1 MEESTPSHPAAV
13 ASRGRGRGRP
23 PKIAAPSATPP
34 PSQPPTEADAS
45 PTPPEDADG
54 GQNECRRSSRK
65 KIIKFDVRDL
75 LNKNRKA
82 HKIQIEARIDS
93 NPSLGSSGP
102 LRASASASASTSAAA
117 ASAASPA
124 AVSVSRLFSMFES
137 SQQALPPPP
146 PPPALEI
153 FAKPRPTQSLI
164 VAQVTSEPATSG
176 AVQTLAS
183 LPVAAA
189 RKRGRPRK
197 SQPPVAATPVAVGP
211 SCSDSD
217 TNSTTST
224 TTSTT
229 SSSGDSGEAAGI
241 PKRKPKSK
249 LRVSLKR
256 LNLSRRPESFDSGNS
271 PSSSSPEVEPPALQ
285 DENAL
290 DEQPEQEQ
298 TLSRIVIG
306 DNSDSDSQIIFIEIE
321 TESPKAEE
329 KEEEDSPAEGQ
340 PRALLDMDIELAKD
354 GPTPDPEQDLDEI
367 MVEVL
372 SGPPSLWSADDE
384 AEEEDP
390 ATERTT
396 PPQEEP
402 EAEST
407 SPAPRRSR
415 RSAQARRSSRQGK
428 TLEETFAEIAAESS
442 KQILEAEDSQDQEEH
457 VLIDLIDDSLSQP
470 EPVASQSPTIEH
482 MEVAEVVSA
491 TESPQGKVVSPT
503 LEEFV
508 VEVIRQTPDP
518 KPPKPKKVVPESE
531 KVDPKLKEDVPEPEE
546 ETEIVPE
553 AEVLIK
559 AVPKLAS
566 EGVPKREM
574 VTKAV
579 PEAEPITETKSTA
592 AVDAQ
597 PVEKL
602 GRKSIAEPKPPTEV
616 VSAEKEPTIE
626 MKKEPEPKEEAHRKQ
641 AGKEIPEPEGSEP
654 SKPMEAI
661 PESVWIPQTEVDTK
675 ESQMETPEHNAE
687 NKEIREVRAV
697 QPTLPA
703 VRKSKDE
710 GRHTE
715 SPTEATA
722 LKTEPARDDKAGAVP
737 AEAKTRSGAGRPK
750 SPPDTRG
757 SRQEQDE
764 KKSAVPGKK
773 QPKVESELKKTA
785 VLEKREHKKSL
796 PETAPKKEKE
806 AEKSLPEEVPAK
818 SPPAA
823 VAKRETARNP
833 SPVELE
839 KSSLEKDKDSDKS
852 SETTLERQKDAARSS
867 TEAATEKE
875 VDVKES
881 SPEMNPA
888 KQKDAAK
895 CQKETAPRKEIEKEK
910 SALTASSVAMEELD
924 DSTTDL
930 TPRKEAIKLPPEG
943 ASLEKETTKPIPESV
958 TSEISKSTQDHA
970 ATAEAAVS
978 SAEAPKEDQAAK
990 KLLPEHFTP
999 SSGKSK
1005 EKFSPG
1011 FVECDAMFKAM
1022 DKANAQMRLEEK
1034 SKKKQKKVPAK
1045 VDLPTPN
1052 ASTPALGQK
1061 KPLGGKTSARRNTI
1075 YEASPKQDRNSSPSS
1090 DSTQVITPV
1099 GKLKRSKAKK
1109 KLSARRSTICDEAK
1123 ALRAGSPPM
1132 EELAASSPV
1141 STSSDSSSK
1150 RNRPKTASPEL
1161 GSGAKLDLRRNTIC
1175 EDRQAETAT
1184 PVPLTKRRFSMH
1196 PKASANPLHDTLLRL
1211 SAKKRGRKAGK
1222 GSMSRQNSLDS
1233 SSSASQGAPKKKIQ
1247 KTADSLH
1254 AALVE
1259 TESSESTSSGSKMRR
1274 WDVQASPEL
1283 EAPNPLRDIAKF
1295 IEDGVNLLKR
1305 DYKNEE
1311 DQREEGQEDVKR
1323 DPDPEEDEFAQR
1335 VANIETPATTPSPSP
1350 TQSNPEDPASNTNL
1364 SQESSSGGVR
1374 RSHRIKQKPQGPR
1387 ASQGRGVASMAL
1399 APISMDEQLA
1409 ELANIEAINEQFLRS
1424 EGLNTFQPLREN
1436 YYRCARQ
1443 VSQENAEMQC
1453 DCFLTGDEEAQG
1465 HLSCGAGCINRM
1477 LMIECGPLCT
1487 NGQRCTNKRFQ
1498 QHQCWPCRVFR
1509 TEKKGCGITAE
1520 LQIPP
1525 GEFIMEYVG
1534 EVIDSEEFERRQHLY
1549 SKDRKRHYY
1558 FMALRGEA
1566 IIDAT
1571 SKGNISR
1578 YINHSC
1584 DPNAE
1589 TQKWTVNGELRIGFF
1604 SVKPIQAGEEITFDY
1619 QYQRYGRDA
1628 QRCYCEAANCR
1639 GWIGGE
1645 PDSDEG
1651 EQLDVSSDSE
1661 VEEDEELEPEP
1672 GAEEEQGLPRKLPKA
1687 KAKSKVKVKLPL
1699 ATNRKRKEQPKP
1711 KDREYKAGRWL
1722 KPTAGGSSGSGEKAS
1737 RKPKVSKFHAMLEDP
1752 DVLEELSLL
1761 SRSGLKNQLDTLRFS
1776 RCMVRAKLLQT
1787 RLQLLGV
1794 LTRGELPCRRLFLD
1808 YHGLR
1813 LLHAWISENGNDNQ
1827 LRMALLDTLESLPIP
1842 NRTMLKDSRVYQSV
1856 ELWSTSLEQRQPTAE
1871 DGDQAQTQAALHK
1884 RMVALLEKWQAL
1896 PEIFRIPKR
1905 ERIEQMKEHEREAD
1919 RQQKHVHAST
1929 ALEDQRERESSNDR
1943 FRQDRFRRDTTS
1955 SRNGKPIRMSGN
1967 NTICTI
1973 TTQPKGSNGSLD
1985 GMARNDS
1992 RRRPDAGFSSEPR
2005 RTLSKEQRRSLFERK
2020 VALDE
2025 AEKRVCSEDWR
2036 EHELRCE
2043 FFGADL
2049 NTDPKQLPYYQ
2060 NADTGEWFN
2069 NEDMPVPTPQR
2080 TELLS
2085 QALLSPEMDSGQ
2097 AAPPAVEYKLPA
2109 GVDPLPPAWHWR
2121 MTSDGDIYYYN
2132 LRERISQWEPPSPE
2146 QRLQTLVEED
2156 STQQPLH
2163 ELQIDPALLATELIQ
2178 VDMDYVGSL
2187 SSKSLAQY
2195 VEAKVRERRELRRS
2209 RLVSIRVIS
2218 PRRDEDRL
2226 YNQLESRKY
2235 KENKEKIRRR
2245 KEFFRRRKIDVP
2257 ATDTASL
2264 PNSSDNPEEA
2274 SATNSLPIQAYLYSS
2289 DEDATEAPDVEQPVA
2304 EGAVAQ
2310 AEELDSLNLAPST
2323 SHAALA
2329 ALGKSPGQAVQA
2341 SGVGGKRKLP
2351 MPPSVKKHRQEHR
2364 SKKSKSSHSLLSTIS
2379 GREAHEKFRF
2389 EISGHVADFLRP
2401 YRKESCQLGRITSDE
2416 DYKFLIKRLS
2426 HHITTK
2432 ELRYCD
2438 VTGNPLSCTES
2449 VKHKSYDFINQYMRK
2464 KGRVYRKP
2472 AESTIF

>member
-1 MEESTPSHPAAV
+1 MEESGLPSNPSAV

-23 PKIAAPSATPP
+23 PKVAPPAMGHTPTHSNAALKN
-34 PSQPPTEADAS
+34 ADAEAS
-45 PTPPEDADG
+45 PTPPEDQDS
-54 GQNECRRSSRK
+54 GQSECRRSSRK

-93 NPSLGSSGP
+93 NPSPGQ
-102 LRASASASASTSAAA
+102 SAGTTGASTSTTMSA
-117 ASAASPA
+117 ASAASGSSA
-124 AVSVSRLFSMFES
+124 ASVSRLFSMFEMS
-137 SQQALPPPP
+137 HQSLPPPP

-164 VAQVTSEPATSG
+164 VAQVTSEPS
-176 AVQTLAS
+176 AVGGGH
-183 LPVAAA
+183 PVQPMVNQPAVTP

-197 SQPPVAATPVAVGP
+197 SQPAEVAIVPTVIAPI
-211 SCSDSD
+211 CSDSD
-217 TNSTTST
+217 TNSTST
-224 TTSTT
+224 TTSNM
-229 SSSGDSGEAAGI
+229 SSDSGEPPGF

-256 LNLSRRPESFDSGNS
+256 LNLSRRQASFDSGNS

-285 DENAL
+285 DDNAL
-290 DEQPEQEQ
+290 DEQPDQEQ
-298 TLSRIVIG
+298 NLTGMVAAEET
-306 DNSDSDSQIIFIEIE
+306 SDSDSQIIFIEIE
-321 TESPKAEE
+321 TESPKGQEE
-329 KEEEDSPAEGQ
+329 QEEQEEERPVEVEPQELIDI
-340 PRALLDMDIELAKD
+340 DIELAKQ

-384 AEEEDP
+384 AEEEEDLTGQR
-390 ATERTT
+390 AT
-396 PPQEEP
+396 PPENEP
-402 EAEST
+402 AADSS

-415 RSAQARRSSRQGK
+415 RSAPLSGSSRQGK

-442 KQILEAEDSQDQEEH
+442 KQILEAEESQDQEEQH
-457 VLIDLIDDSLSQP
+457 ILIDLIEDTLSEP
-470 EPVASQSPTIEH
+470 EVTSSVSPIIEHTEVEEEIVVEENQLAAEVDVVLESKPESVIEAASQ
-482 MEVAEVVSA
+482 
-491 TESPQGKVVSPT
+491 
-503 LEEFV
+503 
-508 VEVIRQTPDP
+508 
-518 KPPKPKKVVPESE
+518 VPE
-531 KVDPKLKEDVPEPEE
+531 
-546 ETEIVPE
+546 
-553 AEVLIK
+553 
-559 AVPKLAS
+559 
-566 EGVPKREM
+566 
-574 VTKAV
+574 TK
-579 PEAEPITETKSTA
+579 TA
-592 AVDAQ
+592 ASKAEQVFSESDKIAAS
-597 PVEKL
+597 VKEV
-602 GRKSIAEPKPPTEV
+602 IAEPKVETKATRNEELATAVVPKPELVTGDVPIAQGIAETIEQLHEKPTIQTKPPTETIIAETKPTLEV
-616 VSAEKEPTIE
+616 AKETPPKDEAAAKPTEEDQPASKTAGTIPGSERIPPIEVEAKAAPPLHSDHDTRDKAIGEAHGEQTSLSAVEVSNTKAEKTEFPTELTARKTETAEADRPLVAPAEPTSDE
-626 MKKEPEPKEEAHRKQ
+626 TKSRED
-641 AGKEIPEPEGSEP
+641 SE
-654 SKPMEAI
+654 S
-661 PESVWIPQTEVDTK
+661 S
-675 ESQMETPEHNAE
+675 
-687 NKEIREVRAV
+687 
-697 QPTLPA
+697 
-703 VRKSKDE
+703 
-710 GRHTE
+710 
-715 SPTEATA
+715 
-722 LKTEPARDDKAGAVP
+722 
-737 AEAKTRSGAGRPK
+737 
-750 SPPDTRG
+750 
-757 SRQEQDE
+757 QEQSKE
-764 KKSAVPGKK
+764 
-773 QPKVESELKKTA
+773 A
-785 VLEKREHKKSL
+785 VLELKERNHQVEHKKA
-796 PETAPKKEKE
+796 PMPEMKERKKPHAETASKREKE
-806 AEKSLPEEVPAK
+806 LEKPAR
-818 SPPAA
+818 SSPAA
-823 VAKRETARNP
+823 VAK
-833 SPVELE
+833 
-839 KSSLEKDKDSDKS
+839 K
-852 SETTLERQKDAARSS
+852 ERVVDR
-867 TEAATEKE
+867 EKE
-875 VDVKES
+875 VVKSTKES
-881 SPEMNPA
+881 VTPA
-888 KQKDAAK
+888 KQKETAKAAK
-895 CQKETAPRKEIEKEK
+895 EAAAKKETEKEK
-910 SALTASSVAMEELD
+910 PSAKDDASLSLDELDKSSVD
-924 DSTTDL
+924 F
-930 TPRKEAIKLPPEG
+930 TPKKDTNTAPI
-943 ASLEKETTKPIPESV
+943 LERSSTKPLEESAQ
-958 TSEISKSTQDHA
+958 SEISK
-970 ATAEAAVS
+970 ATSNEAAGC
-978 SAEAPKEDQAAK
+978 AAKEDAPKEEQAAK
-990 KLLPEHFTP
+990 KPLSDNATTSVA
-999 SSGKSK
+999 SSTKSK
-1005 EKFSPG
+1005 EKLAAG

-1022 DKANAQMRLEEK
+1022 DMANAQMRLEEK
-1034 SKKKQKKVPAK
+1034 SKKKLKKVPPK
-1045 VDLPTPN
+1045 VEAPSPVPTAAMPVPGHKKSL
-1052 ASTPALGQK
+1052 ASKA
-1061 KPLGGKTSARRNTI
+1061 SSRRNTV
-1075 YEASPKQDRNSSPSS
+1075 YEDSPKQDRHSSPSS
-1090 DSTQVITPV
+1090 DSAQANTSASS
-1099 GKLKRSKAKK
+1099 KLKRSRAKK
-1109 KLSARRSTICDEAK
+1109 KPNPRRSTICEEAK
-1123 ALRAGSPPM
+1123 DLRASTSSTPT
-1132 EELAASSPV
+1132 EEVAASSPV

-1150 RNRPKTASPEL
+1150 RNASKRTSSPEQL
-1161 GSGAKLDLRRNTIC
+1161 PGGSKLDQRRNTIC
-1175 EDRQAETAT
+1175 EDRQAETAI

-1196 PKASANPLHDTLLRL
+1196 PKASANPLHDTLLRT
-1211 SAKKRGRKAGK
+1211 SGRKRGRKAGK
-1222 GSMSRQNSLDS
+1222 ESLSRQSSLDS
-1233 SSSASQGAPKKKIQ
+1233 SSSASQGATKKKAQ
-1247 KTADSLH
+1247 KSADALN
-1254 AALVE
+1254 AALLE

-1274 WDVQASPEL
+1274 WDVQTSPEL
-1283 EAPNPLRDIAKF
+1283 EATNPLSDIAKF

-1305 DYKNEE
+1305 DYKVEE
-1311 DQREEGQEDVKR
+1311 DQREEGQDEVKR
-1323 DPDPEEDEFAQR
+1323 EANPEEDEFAQR
-1335 VANIETPATTPSPSP
+1335 VANMETPATTPSPSP
-1350 TQSNPEDPASNTNL
+1350 TQSNPEDSASTTTILQESNTG
-1364 SQESSSGGVR
+1364 GGVR
-1374 RSHRIKQKPQGPR
+1374 RSHRIKQKPQGQR

-1424 EGLNTFQPLREN
+1424 EGLNSFQLLKEN

-1487 NGQRCTNKRFQ
+1487 NGARCTNKRFQ

-1549 SKDRKRHYY
+1549 SKDRNRHYY

-1604 SVKPIQAGEEITFDY
+1604 SVKPIQPGEEITFDY

-1651 EQLDVSSDSE
+1651 EQLDVDSDSDAE
-1661 VEEDEELEPEP
+1661 LDDEELEAEPE
-1672 GAEEEQGLPRKLPKA
+1672 AEEGQSRKTSAKA
-1687 KAKSKVKVKLPL
+1687 KAKAKLKAKLPL
-1699 ATNRKRKEQPKP
+1699 ATSRKRKEQPKP

-1722 KPTAGGSSGSGEKAS
+1722 KPSAGGPSSAEKAS
-1737 RKPKVSKFHAMLEDP
+1737 RKPKVNKFHAMLEDP

-1776 RCMVRAKLLQT
+1776 RCMVRAKLLHT

-1813 LLHAWISENGNDNQ
+1813 LLHAWISENGNDDQ
-1827 LRMALLDTLESLPIP
+1827 LRVALLDTLESLPIP
-1842 NRTMLKDSRVYQSV
+1842 NRTMLNDSRVYQSV
-1856 ELWSTSLEQRQPTAE
+1856 QLWSNSLEQQQATA
-1871 DGDQAQTQAALHK
+1871 AHASQAALHK
-1884 RMVALLEKWQAL
+1884 RMLALLQKWQAL

-1943 FRQDRFRRDTTS
+1943 FRPDRFRRDTTS
-1955 SRNGKPIRMSGN
+1955 SRVSKPIRMSGN

-1973 TTQPKGSNGSLD
+1973 TTQQKGSNGAMD
-1985 GMARNDS
+1985 GMARSDS
-1992 RRRPDAGFSSEPR
+1992 RRRSDMGPSTEPR
-2005 RTLSKEQRRSLFERK
+2005 RTLSKELRRSLFERK

-2025 AEKRVCSEDWR
+2025 AERRVCSEDWR

-2049 NTDPKQLPYYQ
+2049 NTDPKQLPFYQ

-2069 NEDMPVPTPQR
+2069 SDDMPVPAPPR

-2085 QALLSPEMDSGQ
+2085 QALLSPEMDGGQ
-2097 AAPPAVEYKLPA
+2097 AAPAVEYKLPA

-2146 QRLQTLVEED
+2146 QRLQTLLAED
-2156 STQQPLH
+2156 TTQQPLH
-2163 ELQIDPALLATELIQ
+2163 ELQIDPALLANELIQ

-2209 RLVSIRVIS
+2209 RLVSIRLIS

-2245 KEFFRRRKIDVP
+2245 KELYRRRKLDAP
-2257 ATDTASL
+2257 PD
-2264 PNSSDNPEEA
+2264 A
-2274 SATNSLPIQAYLYSS
+2274 SANAEDALPGKPLTIQAYLYSS
-2289 DEDATEAPDVEQPVA
+2289 DEEATEAPAAEQATIAAASAA
-2304 EGAVAQ
+2304 EGTVAADDEQ
-2310 AEELDSLNLAPST
+2310 ASLNLAPST

-2329 ALGKSPGQAVQA
+2329 ALGKSVAQATQPSA
-2341 SGVGGKRKLP
+2341 VGAAGKRKLP
-2351 MPPSVKKHRQEHR
+2351 MPPSVSVKKHRQEQR
-2364 SKKSKSSHSLLSTIS
+2364 SKKGTSAPSLLTTSS

-2432 ELRYCD
+2432 EVRYCD

>member
-1 MEESTPSHPAAV
+1 MEESSSSPAV

-23 PKIAAPSATPP
+23 PKQVAPSQPEPPTATPP
-34 PSQPPTEADAS
+34 PPDAG
-45 PTPPEDADG
+45 ED
-54 GQNECRRSSRK
+54 QCRRSSRK

-93 NPSLGSSGP
+93 NPGCSS
-102 LRASASASASTSAAA
+102 SASA
-117 ASAASPA
+117 
-124 AVSVSRLFSMFES
+124 SRLFSMFDS
-137 SQQALPPPP
+137 SQQATSKLPPPP
-146 PPPALEI
+146 PPPTPPPPIALEI
-153 FAKPRPTQSLI
+153 FAKPRATQSLI
-164 VAQVTSEPATSG
+164 VAQVSSSEPS
-176 AVQTLAS
+176 
-183 LPVAAA
+183 A

-197 SQPPVAATPVAVGP
+197 SQPTVA
-211 SCSDSD
+211 SSDSD
-217 TNSTTST
+217 TNSTGTSSTST
-224 TTSTT
+224 
-229 SSSGDSGEAAGI
+229 SGQDGQEEVN
-241 PKRKPKSK
+241 RKPKSK

-256 LNLSRRPESFDSGNS
+256 LNLSRRQESSDSGS
-271 PSSSSPEVEPPALQ
+271 GSGSGSVSGSGSTFSSPEVEPPALQ
-285 DENAL
+285 DDNAM
-290 DEQPEQEQ
+290 DEQPEPEQQQEQ
-298 TLSRIVIG
+298 QMVMNEEEG
-306 DNSDSDSQIIFIEIE
+306 NSDSDSQIIFIEIE
-321 TESPKAEE
+321 TESPKRQEE
-329 KEEEDSPAEGQ
+329 QEE
-340 PRALLDMDIELAKD
+340 
-354 GPTPDPEQDLDEI
+354 PEPNLDEI

-372 SGPPSLWSADDE
+372 SGPPSLWSEEDQ
-384 AEEEDP
+384 EEE
-390 ATERTT
+390 
-396 PPQEEP
+396 EP
-402 EAEST
+402 TAS

-415 RSAQARRSSRQGK
+415 RSAQPRGGGGGGSSSSQQGK

-442 KQILEAEDSQDQEEH
+442 KQILAAEEEVVEEEEESH
-457 VLIDLIDDSLSQP
+457 VLIDLIEDSLSQP
-470 EPVASQSPTIEH
+470 ANVEEKQN
-482 MEVAEVVSA
+482 
-491 TESPQGKVVSPT
+491 Q
-503 LEEFV
+503 EFV
-508 VEVIRQTPDP
+508 IEFV
-518 KPPKPKKVVPESE
+518 
-531 KVDPKLKEDVPEPEE
+531 E
-546 ETEIVPE
+546 ETEKEKETETQPVVSESESPVPAKELPNQEAPKPE
-553 AEVLIK
+553 A
-559 AVPKLAS
+559 
-566 EGVPKREM
+566 
-574 VTKAV
+574 
-579 PEAEPITETKSTA
+579 AEEIP
-592 AVDAQ
+592 
-597 PVEKL
+597 EKL
-602 GRKSIAEPKPPTEV
+602 EPPTEPKDSIE
-616 VSAEKEPTIE
+616 SAEEPQPNDEANSIS
-626 MKKEPEPKEEAHRKQ
+626 MAADPKSTSKR
-641 AGKEIPEPEGSEP
+641 IP
-654 SKPMEAI
+654 MNDDI
-661 PESVWIPQTEVDTK
+661 DTK
-675 ESQMETPEHNAE
+675 LATMQVSESDTPDEKPALSAREKPRDEAE
-687 NKEIREVRAV
+687 G
-697 QPTLPA
+697 L
-703 VRKSKDE
+703 
-710 GRHTE
+710 
-715 SPTEATA
+715 
-722 LKTEPARDDKAGAVP
+722 
-737 AEAKTRSGAGRPK
+737 K
-750 SPPDTRG
+750 SPPETKTEQ
-757 SRQEQDE
+757 QEQE
-764 KKSAVPGKK
+764 QKKA
-773 QPKVESELKKTA
+773 
-785 VLEKREHKKSL
+785 
-796 PETAPKKEKE
+796 ETAEPEKE
-806 AEKSLPEEVPAK
+806 VKS
-818 SPPAA
+818 SPAA
-823 VAKRETARNP
+823 EERESKP
-833 SPVELE
+833 LE
-839 KSSLEKDKDSDKS
+839 KSSSPP
-852 SETTLERQKDAARSS
+852 
-867 TEAATEKE
+867 EAIIL
-875 VDVKES
+875 
-881 SPEMNPA
+881 
-888 KQKDAAK
+888 KQKDEPEA
-895 CQKETAPRKEIEKEK
+895 IE
-910 SALTASSVAMEELD
+910 ATNSSLAMEELD
-924 DSTTDL
+924 
-930 TPRKEAIKLPPEG
+930 
-943 ASLEKETTKPIPESV
+943 KETAKSPTEADTIKKPLTDHSSCKPTKE
-958 TSEISKSTQDHA
+958 
-970 ATAEAAVS
+970 TA
-978 SAEAPKEDQAAK
+978 
-990 KLLPEHFTP
+990 
-999 SSGKSK
+999 K
-1005 EKFSPG
+1005 EKGFSPG

-1022 DKANAQMRLEEK
+1022 DKANAQLRLEEK
-1034 SKKKQKKVPAK
+1034 SKKRQKKV
-1045 VDLPTPN
+1045 
-1052 ASTPALGQK
+1052 PALGQK
-1061 KPLGGKTSARRNTI
+1061 KPLGGRGGGKTTTSPPH
-1075 YEASPKQDRNSSPSS
+1075 SPKLERNSSPSS
-1090 DSTQVITPV
+1090 DSNQVS
-1099 GKLKRSKAKK
+1099 KLMKRSKAKK
-1109 KLSARRSTICDEAK
+1109 KLNPRRSTICEEAK
-1123 ALRAGSPPM
+1123 ER
-1132 EELAASSPV
+1132 LAASSPV
-1141 STSSDSSSK
+1141 SSSNSSDSSAK
-1150 RNRPKTASPEL
+1150 RKNLPEQPA
-1161 GSGAKLDLRRNTIC
+1161 AKLDLRRNTIC
-1175 EDRQAETAT
+1175 EDHRST

-1196 PKASANPLHDTLLRL
+1196 PKASANPLHDTLLR
-1211 SAKKRGRKAGK
+1211 SATSSASAAASASAAGKKRGRKL
-1222 GSMSRQNSLDS
+1222 GSSRQNSLDS
-1233 SSSASQGAPKKKIQ
+1233 SCSASKK
-1247 KTADSLH
+1247 D
-1254 AALVE
+1254 ALLE
-1259 TESSESTSSGSKMRR
+1259 TESSEST
-1274 WDVQASPEL
+1274 AEL
-1283 EAPNPLRDIAKF
+1283 EATNPLSDIAKF

-1305 DYKNEE
+1305 DYKVEE
-1311 DQREEGQEDVKR
+1311 EEEEQQQQ
-1323 DPDPEEDEFAQR
+1323 EDEFAQR
-1335 VANIETPATTPSPSP
+1335 VANMETPATTPSPSP
-1350 TQSNPEDPASNTNL
+1350 TQSNPEDPGKLLQENNSSN
-1364 SQESSSGGVR
+1364 SSGGVR
-1374 RSHRIKQKPQGPR
+1374 RSHRIKQKPQGQR
-1387 ASQGRGVASMAL
+1387 ASQGRGVASAGL

-1409 ELANIEAINEQFLRS
+1409 ELASIEAINEQFLRS

-1520 LQIPP
+1520 LQMPP

-1604 SVKPIQAGEEITFDY
+1604 SVKPIQPGEEITFDY

-1661 VEEDEELEPEP
+1661 AEAEAEEVEVEDLDADAEPE
-1672 GAEEEQGLPRKLPKA
+1672 KT
-1687 KAKSKVKVKLPL
+1687 SKGKTGRSSKIKVKLPL
-1699 ATNRKRKEQPKP
+1699 SQAASRKRKPKP

-1722 KPTAGGSSGSGEKAS
+1722 KPTREKAT

-1776 RCMVRAKLLQT
+1776 RCLVRAKLLPT

-1813 LLHAWISENGNDNQ
+1813 LLHAWISESGSDGQ

-1842 NRTMLKDSRVYQSV
+1842 NRTMLNDSRVYQSV
-1856 ELWSTSLEQRQPTAE
+1856 QLWSNSLAEASEASEEQ
-1871 DGDQAQTQAALHK
+1871 HK

-1929 ALEDQRERESSNDR
+1929 ALEDQRERIGESSSNDR
-1943 FRQDRFRRDTTS
+1943 FRQDRFRRDTNS
-1955 SRNGKPIRMSGN
+1955 SRMTGSKPTRMSGN

-1973 TTQPKGSNGSLD
+1973 TTQPKGSNGSSD
-1985 GMARNDS
+1985 GMARNDN
-1992 RRRPDAGFSSEPR
+1992 RRRAEMGNPAAEPR
-2005 RTLSKEQRRSLFERK
+2005 RTLSKELRRSLFERK

-2043 FFGADL
+2043 IFGADL
-2049 NTDPKQLPYYQ
+2049 NTDPKQLPFYQ

-2069 NEDMPVPTPQR
+2069 SEDMPVPAPQR

-2085 QALLSPEMDSGQ
+2085 QALLSPEMADNGGSGQ

-2156 STQQPLH
+2156 ATQQQQQQQPLH

-2178 VDMDYVGSL
+2178 VDLDYVGSL
-2187 SSKSLAQY
+2187 SSKSLAQF

-2209 RLVSIRVIS
+2209 RLVSVRVIS

-2245 KEFFRRRKIDVP
+2245 KEFFRRRKID
-2257 ATDTASL
+2257 AASAQ
-2264 PNSSDNPEEA
+2264 PNSSTNPDDA
-2274 SATNSLPIQAYLYSS
+2274 AADSSNSLPIQAYLYSS
-2289 DEDATEAPDVEQPVA
+2289 DEDAPADAAPAGAA
-2304 EGAVAQ
+2304 EPPLADGQTAAQ

-2329 ALGKSPGQAVQA
+2329 ALGKTTVVGSQAAAQA
-2341 SGVGGKRKLP
+2341 AGASGKRKLP
-2351 MPPSVKKHRQEHR
+2351 MPPNAAAAVKKHRQEHR
-2364 SKKSKSSHSLLSTIS
+2364 SKKSKSSHSLLTTTS

-2401 YRKESCQLGRITSDE
+2401 YRKDSCQLGRITSDE

-2432 ELRYCD
+2432 EVRYCD